1 MSTFTRN
8 LIFTLLFLIVF
19 FASLIIGV
27 LIGYKY
33 QAQDRMVQTINVVS
47 GNSTPAG
54 EKLNSFVST
63 LL

>member
-33 QAQDRMVQTINVVS
+33 QTQDRMRNSIVS
-47 GNSTPAG
+47 
-54 EKLNSFVST
+54 
-63 LL
+63 